1 MEETEHT
8 KENNVESLHND
19 GSNQHTPD
27 QQSRPSSS
35 LQTDSSDADIS
46 RTPSA
51 FDHSRPASAVD
62 NNSRPP
68 SAASKPNSTA
78 LPVDVNDG
86 ELSHLPSIHEK
97 KMVPTGHGKPPRS
110 TVVHHPGV
118 KDVKNSRT
126 SMIDSKRKQGTILK
140 SRKKTEVKKVV
151 EHVDVDMR
159 RRGAKYDLNAKE
171 EPKVEED
178 LDDPNMDPI
187 ERILRK
193 REKKIS
199 IEVPSAPLVGTRI
212 RKVMLKEKD
221 MFHLIHEVKGT
232 KFGPSCRPEITL
244 LTVGKGACSN
254 PDIGPSDFPGIEV
267 LADFSKELFILSDR
281 VEDKILTLYQ
291 ADPIRACVINS
302 ALSMFEDECTDY
314 YDVSMSRCWKRF
326 VINHII
332 PQLSNHIRLVILGAR
347 VKRFMDNEIE
357 EFGSACPLPP

>member
-1 MEETEHT
+1 MEAAAD
-8 KENNVESLHND
+8 NLVERLNSEL
-19 GSNQHTPD
+19 GSNQRTPEE
-27 QQSRPSSS
+27 QSRPSSS
-35 LQTDSSDADIS
+35 LQTDDSDAEIS

-51 FDHSRPASAVD
+51 IDHSRPASAI

-68 SAASKPNSTA
+68 SAANRPISAVTGEG
-78 LPVDVNDG
+78 VDENA
-86 ELSHLPSIHEK
+86 SNHLPKIHESK
-97 KMVPTGHGKPPRS
+97 KMPVGQVKPPRS
-110 TVVHHPGV
+110 TVVHHP
-118 KDVKNSRT
+118 DVKEAKNSGRT

-140 SRKKTEVKKVV
+140 TSRKKTEVKKVV
-151 EHVDVDMR
+151 DRVDVDMR
-159 RRGAKYDLNAKE
+159 RRAAKHDLNAKE

-232 KFGPSCRPEITL
+232 KYGPSCRPEITL

-254 PDIGPSDFPGIEV
+254 PEIGPSDFPGIEV

-281 VEDKILTLYQ
+281 IEDKILTLYQ
-291 ADPIRACVINS
+291 ADPIRACVISS
-302 ALSMFEDECTDY
+302 ALSMCEEECTDY

-332 PQLSNHIRLVILGAR
+332 PQLSNQIRLVILGAR